1 MGKHEWTDK
10 EIEFLKNEYPS
21 NNRQYC
27 IDKLGISLEEIV
39 YKIRKLKLKK
49 NKSLKYN
56 EFDKIISPYTTYVLG
71 FMWADGH
78 IKNDGRHFNVGGV
91 KEDIDEI
98 EHIFKHLGNWGVSIQ
113 DRSKHGWRTAK
124 YLIGSNKEIY
134 SYLIEHDYG
143 IKSQASADKILS
155 KIPDDLKHYFFRG
168 LIDGDGSFYY
178 KDNGRQFALTSS
190 YYQDWSYFEKLCE
203 SLEIKYS
210 IRRVKNINKKTGNE
224 NKSSVIRI
232 LGKEI
237 TKLGDYLYQGENF
250 GLKRK
255 LLKYKQI
262 KESYEYNK
270 LN

>member
-1 MGKHEWTDK
+1 MGKHKWLTS
-10 EIEFLKNEYPS
+10 EIEFLINAYPI
-21 NNRQYC
+21 NTRQYC
-27 IDKLGISLEEIV
+27 VDKLGISLEEIV

-49 NKSLKYN
+49 NKSLNYS
-56 EFDKIISPYTTYVLG
+56 EFNNITNSYTAYVLG

-78 IKNDGRHFNVGGV
+78 VRDDGRHFNVGGI

-98 EHIFKHLGNWGVSIQ
+98 EPIFTKVGNWGKSVQ
-113 DRSKHGWRTAK
+113 DRSKNGWKTAK

-134 SYLIEHDYG
+134 NFLIENDYK
-143 IKSQASADKILS
+143 IKSQVSADKILS
-155 KIPDDLKHYFFRG
+155 KIPNDLKHYFFRG
-168 LIDGDGSFYY
+168 LIDGDGCFYY
-178 KDNGRQFALTSS
+178 KDNGRQFALTST
-190 YYQDWSYFEKLCE
+190 YEQDWGYFEKLCVD
-203 SLEIKYS
+203 LDIKYS
-210 IRRVKNINKKTGNE
+210 IRRLKTINKKTNKE

-237 TKLGDYLYQGENF
+237 TKLGNYLYQGEEF